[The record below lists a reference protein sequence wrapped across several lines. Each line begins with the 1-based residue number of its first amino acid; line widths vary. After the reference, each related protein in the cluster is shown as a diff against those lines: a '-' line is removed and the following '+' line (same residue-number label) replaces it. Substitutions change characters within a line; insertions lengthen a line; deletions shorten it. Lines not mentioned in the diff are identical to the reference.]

1 MRSFA
6 TILTLALSLAACSA
20 SHDTRAPSSASYPI
34 EVLGG
39 DESSFTPAIGDP
51 IDNPGRYDT
60 IIVGGGMA
68 GMSAAVYLTDKNK
81 KVLLLEKEAGLGG
94 IASSGTFN
102 GSSYDRGTAYF
113 TDTYEEEKKILDHI
127 GMGNF
132 KKEFAIYEPIDSYLW
147 NGKLYEGFWEEHAE
161 HVLESMPASFAM
173 FKHELQILNKTGQI
187 ANQPFEEFEC
197 NDIDKDTKAARKKFH
212 MAEKMDDCYRLDSMN
227 VAQWLRNMPAQAARR
242 PDAES
247 KKNLARLQ
255 SEIASGRIQP
265 KDPMRDL
272 VDFLDLYCRSA
283 LGANASQVSAMA
295 FVNFYISELETRYT
309 SPTGTG
315 IAITRMMDKLKAKG
329 PGIAEVITSAS
340 VGQVKNKDKIVEV
353 LYVADGKTYRAKAD
367 YVIFAAQSK
376 LAPKLIPELAQKD
389 PEKAAAMKSLDYA
402 NYSVHGV
409 HVKGHPYRATYDTW
423 TRAPD
428 YTEDDFTDVILGRWM
443 SPGINGYLGMR
454 DFRKSPSDDDG
465 VLTIYHPLGQ
475 KFIGQGYTKAQA
487 KQVAQQ
493 ATDRMVEIYSPLL
506 RDNWGTKIDVVSVET
521 SRWPFA
527 VHVTAPGHFKN
538 KAKLLRRNFGR
549 IFFAHSNLGT
559 PAFEE
564 ALFRGHCAANNVLKR
579 MNPAFR
585 QEPWTKCPLETSK

>member
-1 MRSFA
+1 MR
-6 TILTLALSLAACSA
+6 TLPLLLALSLSFLACS
-20 SHDTRAPSSASYPI
+20 HQGDKRQISSASYPI

-39 DESSFTPAIGDP
+39 DENSFTPAVGSP
-51 IDNPGRYDT
+51 IENPGRYDT

-81 KVLLLEKEAGLGG
+81 KVLLLEKEEGLGG
-94 IASSGTFN
+94 LASSGTFN

-127 GMGNF
+127 GMGEF
-132 KKEFAIYEPIDSYLW
+132 KKEFAIHEPIDSYLW
-147 NGKLYEGFWEEHAE
+147 NGKLFEGFWEPHAE
-161 HVLESMPASFAM
+161 EVLASLPASFSL
-173 FKHELQILNKTGQI
+173 FKHEMQILNQTGQI
-187 ANQPFEEFEC
+187 ANQPFEEFAC
-197 NDIDKDTKAARKKFH
+197 NDIDKKTKAARKKFH
-212 MAEKMDDCYRLDSMN
+212 MAAKMDDCYRLDSMN

-247 KKNLARLQ
+247 KKNVARLKK
-255 SEIASGRIQP
+255 EIAAGRVQP
-265 KDPMRDL
+265 ADPMRDL

-283 LGANASQVSAMA
+283 LGANTSGVSAMA

-315 IAITRMMDKLKAKG
+315 IAITRMFERLKARG
-329 PGIAEVITSAS
+329 DLAEIITSAS
-340 VGQVKNKDKIVEV
+340 VGQIENKGNVVEV
-353 LYVADGKTYRAKAD
+353 LYVAKGKTYRAKAD
-367 YVIFAAQSK
+367 YLVFAAQSK
-376 LAPKLIPELAQKD
+376 LAPKLIAGLNQKD
-389 PEKAAAMKSLDYA
+389 PEKAAAMKSIEYA

-423 TRAPD
+423 TRASD
-428 YTEDDFTDVILGRWM
+428 YTEEDFTDVILGRWM
-443 SPGINGYLGMR
+443 APEINGYLGMR
-454 DFRKSPSDDDG
+454 DFRKNPSDDSG

-475 KFIGQGYTKAQA
+475 KFVGQGYTKEQAREAAQR
-487 KQVAQQ
+487 
-493 ATDRMVEIYSPLL
+493 ATERMIEIYSPLL
-506 RDNWGTKIDVVSVET
+506 RENWGTKIDVVSVET

-527 VHVTAPGHFKN
+527 VHVTAPGHFRN

-564 ALFRGHCAANNVLKR
+564 ALYRGHCAANNVLKR
-579 MNPAFR
+579 MNPSFV
-585 QEPWTKCPLETSK
+585 QESWTKCPLETGK